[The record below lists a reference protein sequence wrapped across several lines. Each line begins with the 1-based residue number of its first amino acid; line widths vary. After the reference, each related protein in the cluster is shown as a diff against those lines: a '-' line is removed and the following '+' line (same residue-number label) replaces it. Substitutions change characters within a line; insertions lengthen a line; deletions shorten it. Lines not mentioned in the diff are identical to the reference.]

1 MLVFHL
7 LGAIAEFEHAL
18 IRERTAARLIE
29 ARRKGR
35 VGGRPR
41 RMTTKDVAA
50 ARALLADGAL
60 TSKEVAA
67 RFQVSK
73 ATLYRHLGAGTLR
86 DENYP
91 GAHSSESRSP
101 WR

>member
-1 MLVFHL
+1 
-7 LGAIAEFEHAL
+7 
-18 IRERTAARLIE
+18 
-29 ARRKGR
+29 
-35 VGGRPR
+35 
-41 RMTTKDVAA
+41 MTTKDVAA

-86 DENYP
+86 RKLSGRAQLGD
-91 GAHSSESRSP
+91 A
-101 WR
+101 

>member
-1 MLVFHL
+1 
-7 LGAIAEFEHAL
+7 
-18 IRERTAARLIE
+18 
-29 ARRKGR
+29 
-35 VGGRPR
+35 
-41 RMTTKDVAA
+41 MTTKDVAA

-67 RFQVSK
+67 RFEVSK

-86 DENYP
+86 LKIIRART
-91 GAHSSESRSP
+91 GRSETRSP